1 MSRRSA
7 QKKTVVGAAADAAA
21 AVDDDEPQPIV
32 MDMDDDPLAIEEEVV
47 PPAPKRKPRAKKTA
61 EPEAE
66 AVAEAPEPEPVAA
79 APEKKK
85 KRAPKK
91 KGEKRQRAAA
101 DEDADAE
108 AEVPAEPAEEQQEE
122 VAKKEKAPV
131 KRSEAGR
138 AQGSRFDSVKVYRSQ
153 LKKHR
158 ESAPDTKKDK
168 DGKEVP
174 IVHRKAKQGSVAKR
188 EVKFLSK
195 ANGLYLGTALVRR
208 LCGAAIKRAIPIVR
222 QENERTARRL
232 EARGKP
238 VPQNLTV
245 PDKWSVSPG
254 VVQLARG
261 AIQERVN
268 QVATLGSTL
277 RQHAGRETILERDI
291 ATAREILRHCN

>member
-7 QKKTVVGAAADAAA
+7 QRKTAAPDAPDAAA
-21 AVDDDEPQPIV
+21 AAEEPQPILDEDALV
-32 MDMDDDPLAIEEEVV
+32 IEEEVEVAQPV
-47 PPAPKRKPRAKKTA
+47 PSAPAAASQKPKKKSRAKKAAA

-66 AVAEAPEPEPVAA
+66 EAA
-79 APEKKK
+79 APEAEADPSQPAKK

-91 KGEKRQRAAA
+91 KRER
-101 DEDADAE
+101 
-108 AEVPAEPAEEQQEE
+108 AEEEE
-122 VAKKEKAPV
+122 EAVPEPEPEEDQPEEEKKDKTV
-131 KRSEAGR
+131 KRSDAGR

-158 ESAPDTKKDK
+158 ENAPDTKKDK

-174 IVHRKAKQGSVAKR
+174 IVHRKAKQGAVAKR

-208 LCGAAIKRAIPIVR
+208 MCKAAIKRAIPIVR
-222 QENERTARRL
+222 EENSRTARRL

-245 PDKWSVSPG
+245 ADKWSVSPG

-268 QVATLGSTL
+268 QVATLGAVL
-277 RQHAGRETILERDI
+277 RQHTGRETILERDI
-291 ATAREILRHCN
+291 ATAREILRQFN